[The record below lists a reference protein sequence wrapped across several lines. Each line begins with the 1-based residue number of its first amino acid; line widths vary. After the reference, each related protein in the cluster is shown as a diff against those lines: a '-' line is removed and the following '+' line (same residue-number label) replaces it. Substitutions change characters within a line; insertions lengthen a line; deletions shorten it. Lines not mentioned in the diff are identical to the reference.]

1 MARRVLFLV
10 EEENNMAN
18 ETRENRNI
26 EGEGK
31 FEGARKYDPRASEIS
46 PSAEVEGEGLEAAGP
61 GVEGEG
67 SYEAAREYDRRL
79 GEFVRSGRVA
89 QAANDAE
96 AALDRDPVGHG
107 QAERKGKA
115 KAKPDPEVEALVAD
129 YAPGVGAEVAV
140 HVKHERHGW
149 VVEPGKSKGP
159 APIFD
164 SMDDALRRAHEIA
177 AEQHLPLL
185 VHGPDGELIDKYDA
199 L

>member
-1 MARRVLFLV
+1 
-10 EEENNMAN
+10 MAN
-18 ETRENRNI
+18 EIRENRNI
-26 EGEGK
+26 ASEGE
-31 FEGARKYDPRASEIS
+31 FEGAQRYEQRASGRRS
-46 PSAEVEGEGLEAAGP
+46 RSAEVEGQGQEAFGS

-79 GEFVRSGRVA
+79 GEFVRSGRVE

-96 AALDRDPVGHG
+96 LALDRDPAGHG

-115 KAKPDPEVEALVAD
+115 KAPPDPELEALVSDRASEAGD
-129 YAPGVGAEVAV
+129 ETAV
-140 HVKHERHGW
+140 HVKHDRHGW
-149 VVEPGKSKGP
+149 VVEPGPSSKGP

-164 SMDDALRRAHEIA
+164 SIDDALRRAHEIA

>member
-1 MARRVLFLV
+1 
-10 EEENNMAN
+10 MAN
-18 ETRENRNI
+18 EIRENRNI
-26 EGEGK
+26 EGEGE
-31 FEGARKYDPRASEIS
+31 FEGAQRAHEQRASGQLS
-46 PSAEVEGEGLEAAGP
+46 RSAEVEHEGQEAFGA

-79 GEFVRSGRVA
+79 GEFVRSGRVE

-96 AALDRDPVGHG
+96 LALDRDPAGHS

-115 KAKPDPEVEALVAD
+115 KATPDPELEALVFD
-129 YAPGVGAEVAV
+129 RSSGAGDEIAV
-140 HVKHERHGW
+140 HVKHERQGW

-159 APIFD
+159 AAIFD
-164 SMDDALRRAHEIA
+164 SIDDALRRAHEIA